1 MSLFDRRTVLLMPL
15 AVAACGFQPVYGT
28 GGNGQK
34 LQGRVLVSEPD
45 NRDAFLVTR
54 RIEQRLGRGSDPVYD
69 LSLVVTS
76 RADGLA
82 VNQQGYITRYN
93 LLGAADYVLTD
104 TRNGQIAASGS
115 VDNFTGYSTTST
127 TVATLA
133 AERDARQRLMV
144 ILADQI
150 VTRLL
155 STDLG

>member
-1 MSLFDRRTVLLMPL
+1 MSLFDRRAVLLMPL

-34 LQGRVLVSEPD
+34 LQDRVLVSEPE

-54 RIEQRLGRGSDPVYD
+54 QIEQRLGRGSDPVYD

-76 RADGLA
+76 QAEGLA
-82 VNQQGYITRYN
+82 INRQGNITRYN

-104 TRNGQIAASGS
+104 NRTGQIAASGS
-115 VDNFTGYSTTST
+115 VDNFTGYSATGTS
-127 TVATLA
+127 VATLA
-133 AERDARQRLMV
+133 AEKDARERLMV

>member
-76 RADGLA
+76 QADGLA
-82 VNQQGYITRYN
+82 VNRQGNITRYN
-93 LLGAADYVLTD
+93 LLGAADYILTD

-115 VDNFTGYSTTST
+115 VDNFTGYSTTGT

>member
-82 VNQQGYITRYN
+82 VNQQGYVTRYN

>member
-76 RADGLA
+76 QADGLA

-115 VDNFTGYSTTST
+115 VDNFTGYSTTGT